1 MLGKHV
7 SYAHDNAS
15 ILFTPLAFLEDKKL
29 FLCKDSTLAYG
40 FMANPLTYADD
51 TTAEKLNV
59 LLNADY
65 PVNTTLQVQLW
76 ASPDIELQL
85 TRAMRERTKHLDTSE
100 STRIL
105 RTAQAQANEFFRKG
119 TQSPIERVNQTQVRN
134 FLVMVFVKIP
144 CNGTEPTTAEIDR
157 ARELAAATEQTM
169 KTIGMPPLAIDPS
182 ILTRVM
188 HTMLHW
194 GNSPRWHK
202 EWDLYDPET
211 FINEQFLDIG
221 SKIEFTPKHIK
232 LTSEGSSQGECFV
245 KMLSPKRYPQHA
257 HIAQSGLFIGDPMSG
272 ARGIR
277 QPFLLNVAVQYPDAQ
292 GLKMKLESKKQYSIH
307 QTYGPMLKFVPKLAL
322 QKESFEL
329 LFEALEDGDR
339 PVKVMT
345 NLMLFCKDEQEAVT
359 ASSNVTSYWREL
371 GYQMMEDA
379 YFLQPLFINILPFG
393 CDAAAQTEL
402 QRFRTYATR
411 HVAHML
417 PCVADWK
424 GTPTPIIQFVS
435 RQGQLM
441 HYDHFDSQT
450 AFNAVI
456 AAQSGSGKSF
466 VTNALISGYQSTGN
480 ARTYVIDV
488 GRSYEKLAKSINGQF
503 LRFSQGAKIGLN
515 PFPVV
520 SDYEEEA
527 DELVG
532 LIAAMAFPTEKLSD
546 LQNAGLREV
555 MKKCWDT
562 YGKETE
568 IDGIAAA
575 LNAHADSR
583 VRDLGMQLYP
593 WTKPGEYGRWF
604 NGPNTMRFE
613 SGLTV
618 LELEELKSRKHL
630 QQLVLLSLIHQIQ
643 SDIYLGDRSV
653 RRSVYID
660 EAWSLLSQ
668 GDVSEFIMSMYRRAR
683 KYGAQC
689 TVITQSI
696 FDLTTSAVGTA
707 ILENSPNVLLLGQ
720 KAETINQIKE
730 QKRLDL
736 SDGGFE
742 VLKTVRT
749 EKGVFSEIFVYTDR
763 GAGVAR
769 FIVDR
774 FRQLLY
780 STDANEVQALSNLM
794 DSGMSIDQAIE
805 VYIKQEAFNNAKA
818 A

>member
-7 SYAHDNAS
+7 SYAHENAS
-15 ILFTPLAFLEDKKL
+15 DLFTPLAFFPESNI
-29 FLCKDSTLAYG
+29 FLNKDSTLGYG
-40 FMANPLTYADD
+40 FLANPLTYADD
-51 TTAEKLNV
+51 ATAEKLNV

-65 PVNTTLQVQLW
+65 PIGTTLQFQLW

-85 TRAMRERTKHLDTSE
+85 ERAMRLRSVKTEDTE
-100 STRIL
+100 ATRVL
-105 RTAQAQANEFFRKG
+105 RAAQLQANEFFRKG
-119 TQSPIERVNQTQVRN
+119 TRHSIERVNQTQVRN
-134 FLVMVFVKIP
+134 LCVMVWVKIP
-144 CNGTEPTTAEIDR
+144 CNGTEPTTAEVDR
-157 ARELAAATEQTM
+157 IKDLAGSTEQTL
-169 KTIGMPPLAIDPS
+169 KTIGMPPLAVNPQ
-182 ILTRVM
+182 ILTRLM

-194 GNSPRWHK
+194 GDQPRWQK

-211 FINEQFLDIG
+211 FINQQFADIG
-221 SKIEFTPKHIK
+221 TRIDFEPKQVTIQ
-232 LTSEGSSQGECFV
+232 SEGDPTSRCVV
-245 KMLSPKRYPQHA
+245 KILSPKRYPATA
-257 HIAQSGLFIGDPMSG
+257 HVAQSVLFLGDPMSG
-272 ARGIR
+272 SRGIR
-277 QPFLLNVAVQYPDAQ
+277 QPFLLNVAVHYPDPQA
-292 GLKMKLESKKQYSIH
+292 LKTKLEGKKQYAIH
-307 QTYGPMLKFVPKLAL
+307 QTYGPMLKFVPKLAA

-329 LFEALEDGDR
+329 LFEAIEDGDR

-345 NLMLFCKDEQEAVT
+345 NLMLFCKDEEEAVS
-359 ASSNVTSYWREL
+359 ASSNVRTYYREL
-371 GYQMMEDA
+371 GYQMMDDA
-379 YFLQPLFINILPFG
+379 FFLQPLFINIMPFG
-393 CDAAAQTEL
+393 CDAEAHNEL

-417 PCVADWK
+417 PCCGDWK

-488 GRSYEKLAKSINGQF
+488 GRSYEKLCKSLKGQF
-503 LRFSQGAKIGLN
+503 LVFEQGAAIGLN

-520 SDYEEEA
+520 ENYEEEA
-527 DELVG
+527 DMLVG
-532 LIAAMAFPTEKLSD
+532 LVAAMAFPTEKLSD

-555 MKKCWDT
+555 MANCFKE

-568 IDGIAAA
+568 INAIAAR
-575 LNAHADSR
+575 LNAHSDSR
-583 VRDLGMQLYP
+583 VRDLGLQLYP
-593 WTKPGEYGRWF
+593 WTKEGEYGRWF
-604 NGPNTMRFE
+604 NGPNTMQFE
-613 SGLTV
+613 TGFTV

-643 SDIYLGDRSV
+643 YDIYLGDKSV

-660 EAWSLLSQ
+660 EAWSLLNQ
-668 GDVSEFIMSMYRRAR
+668 GDVSDFIVSMYRRAR

-689 TVITQSI
+689 TVCTQSL

-707 ILENSPNVLLLGQ
+707 ILENSPNILLLGQ
-720 KAETINQIKE
+720 RAETINQIKE

-736 SDGGFE
+736 SEGGFNL
-742 VLKTVRT
+742 LKTVRT

-780 STDANEVQALSNLM
+780 TTDANEVSALNKLI
-794 DSGMSIDQAIE
+794 DSGKSIDQAIQH
-805 VYIKQEAFNNAKA
+805 YMAQEAMSHAKA

>member
-1 MLGKHV
+1 MLGSHV
-7 SYAHDNAS
+7 SYAHERAGD
-15 ILFTPLAFLEDKKL
+15 LFTPLAYMPDKHL
-29 FLCKDSTLAYG
+29 FLCKDETLGFG

-65 PVNTTLQVQLW
+65 PVGSTLQMQLW
-76 ASPDIELQL
+76 ASPDIEMQL
-85 TRAMRERTKHLDTSE
+85 DRAMRLRLQKPDNSE
-100 STRIL
+100 ATRIL
-105 RTAQAQANEFFRKG
+105 RTAQANANEFFRRG
-119 TQSPIERVNQTQVRN
+119 TRHPIERVNQTQVRN
-134 FLVMVFVKIP
+134 LLVMLWVKVP
-144 CNGTEPTTAEIDR
+144 CSGAEPTNNEIDKTSD
-157 ARELAAATEQTM
+157 LAKTIEQTL
-169 KTIGMPPLAIDPS
+169 KTIGMPPLAVDPP
-182 ILTRVM
+182 ILTRLM

-194 GNSPRWHK
+194 GDAPRWHK
-202 EWDLYDPET
+202 EWDLYDPER

-221 SKIEFTPKHIK
+221 TRIDFSPRHIAIS
-232 LTSEGSSQGECFV
+232 SEGQAPGRSV
-245 KMLSPKRYPQHA
+245 IKIMSPKRYPQTA
-257 HIAQSGLFIGDPMSG
+257 HIAAAGLFLGDQMTG
-272 ARGIR
+272 TRGIR
-277 QPFLLNVAVQYPDAQ
+277 QPFLLNVAIHYQDPQA
-292 GLKMKLESKKQYSIH
+292 LKSTLETKKQYSIH

-329 LFEALEDGDR
+329 LFQALEDGDR
-339 PVKVMT
+339 PVKLMT
-345 NLMLFCKDEQEAVT
+345 NLMIFAKDEDEAIS
-359 ASSNVTSYWREL
+359 ASSNARTYYREL
-371 GYQMMEDA
+371 GYQLMEDA
-379 YFLQPLFINILPFG
+379 FFLQPLFINMMPLG
-393 CDAAAQTEL
+393 CDAKASYEL
-402 QRFRTYATR
+402 QRYRTYATR
-411 HVAHML
+411 HAVHML
-417 PCVADWK
+417 PVVGDWK

-435 RQGQLM
+435 RQGQIM

-488 GRSYEKLAKSINGQF
+488 GRSYKKLCDSLKGQF
-503 LRFSQGAKIGLN
+503 LVFEQGSKIGLN

-520 SDYEEEA
+520 ENYEEEA
-527 DELVG
+527 DMLVG
-532 LIAAMAFPTEKLSD
+532 LISAMAFPTEKLSD

-555 MKKCWDT
+555 MASTFKE

-568 IDGIAAA
+568 IEGIAAR
-575 LNAHADSR
+575 LNVHNDSR
-583 VRDLGMQLYP
+583 VRDLGLQLYP
-593 WTKPGEYGRWF
+593 WTLAGEYGRWF
-604 NGPNTMRFE
+604 NGPNTLKFE
-613 SGLTV
+613 SGFTV

-643 SDIYLGDRSV
+643 YDIYLGDRSV

-660 EAWSLLSQ
+660 EAWSLLNQ
-668 GDVSEFIMSMYRRAR
+668 GDVSEFIVSMYRRAR

-696 FDLTTSAVGTA
+696 FDLTTSPVGTA
-707 ILENSPNVLLLGQ
+707 ILENSPNILLLGQ
-720 KAETINQIKE
+720 RAETINQLEE

-736 SDGGFE
+736 TKGGFQL
-742 VLKTVRT
+742 LKTVRT
-749 EKGVFSEIFVYTDR
+749 EKGVYSEIFVYTDR

-780 STDANEVQALSNLM
+780 TTDANEVTVLDRMMA
-794 DSGMSIDQAIE
+794 SGMSIDQAINA
-805 VYIKQEAFNNAKA
+805 YIEKEAAHAKA